1 MMLLPLLAAASCL
14 VNVASAFSAIAPADA
29 APTKSASSASSI
41 FAGLRSTPLIRAS
54 DAQPVALPSQW
65 RSSTPFG
72 IADEVAVVA
81 FLRHFG

>member
-1 MMLLPLLAAASCL
+1 MMLLPLLAAASCF
-14 VNVASAFSAIAPADA
+14 VNVASAFSAIAPA
-29 APTKSASSASSI
+29 APTKSASSTI
-41 FAGLRSTPLIRAS
+41 LDGLRSTPLIRAS
-54 DAQPVALPSQW
+54 DSQLIALPSQW